1 MIAPPH
7 YKCECITLDKVL
19 GVERLEKALEI
30 IEKEIKER
38 QGTYKLINKPQIIG
52 ADDKDIED
60 IMAKINSPEGSDE
73 DEPEDNDD
81 GINIDIGEEGDG

>member
-30 IEKEIKER
+30 IEKVIKER

-52 ADDKDIED
+52 DDDKDIKD
-60 IMAKINSPEGSDE
+60 IIEITNKGTDNSINGM
-73 DEPEDNDD
+73 
-81 GINIDIGEEGDG
+81 